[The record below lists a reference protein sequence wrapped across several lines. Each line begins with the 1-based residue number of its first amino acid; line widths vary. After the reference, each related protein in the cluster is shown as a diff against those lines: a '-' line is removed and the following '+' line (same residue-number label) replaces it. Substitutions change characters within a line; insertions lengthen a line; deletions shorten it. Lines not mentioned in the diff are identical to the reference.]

1 MDHSVSGKRMCFA
14 SRHGGR
20 VHAAARGA
28 RRRLRTLLL
37 GAALLGFGS
46 SAQAV
51 VIGYE
56 AYLKGLTPDENGV
69 YQVPPGEALEYRLA
83 VDLSE
88 TEWDEH
94 ETGDVT
100 TTATAPI
107 DAAISSYTLSI
118 FRIETLPL
126 EFSAALA
133 NFVTDD
139 GGEGHG
145 VSLVDVFSSAVLAR
159 DVAMQYS
166 FDPLHF
172 SFENLIEV
180 SVWGGSSDLSGYR
193 RNPAVQLVV
202 YRDGRDALD
211 LQMPNTAEE
220 AGEGRVVILGLRIPL
235 RADIGDGMG
244 FSISMPEEFFGPQTI
259 GHPLP
264 GYDAVIN
271 ARIAA
276 GETTVNLP
284 APITIN
290 VQSRALRSLTLNG
303 EPAPALSLRQ
313 ARENEPL
320 TTTLRLSAADQF
332 GADFS
337 LASVMISSTATNGA
351 AVSVRRE
358 DAADGLSA
366 TLIVTVTPDEDADTV
381 VSLRAYV
388 GDVSAEAT
396 IGVDAVDREVASLSI
411 SASDTVLAQANF
423 GAAALASFTLR
434 AVDNYGRD
442 DALPPTTVSL
452 LAAASNGAAARL
464 LGDAADGEIAIGAGG
479 VTLQVEVIL
488 AAGRDSV
495 LSLRVAHDVLGVFD
509 ARVSISAAP
518 GPISLDFTGDDDLDQ
533 ADIIVLRTLLQD
545 IARFNR
551 AYDAD
556 CAVSDETARAEM
568 LATLRARRI
577 AMLDL
582 ALDEALDRAACAVA
596 RRLDGGGALLDM
608 DGSGG
613 VDLDDVN
620 MIAVVLNY
628 RRSLEGVYDENGM
641 LIPQRAF
648 ILDTAVRHISAT
660 SAPPFPAGIDQVREI
675 VRRIYLRLLHPASSY
690 TAPATLAFNG
700 DADIGRILMM
710 AGDSAEIQLRLRY
723 FGRDGVA
730 AEYLSAISLAAEI
743 VSGGEASVVLSE
755 ISLASLDAQGATI
768 TVVVTPDEDNEAVVR
783 IRAEAPTD
791 ALTADLVITV
801 TPEAREL
808 ADIVLAATTRTLT
821 QSNFGDAVRASF
833 TLRAVDNY
841 GRDDVLPAAVS
852 LHSTASNGVSAT
864 LLDDAADGEIVI
876 GAGGV
881 RVEAEVVLVGRDST
895 LSLRVTHDVL
905 GAFNALVSIS
915 AAPIPVSMGFTGNND
930 IGQADMIVLGTLLE
944 DIDLF
949 NRAYDADCNVADEAA
964 RAEILTELQSQRNRL
979 SVRNVT
985 LGEALDRAACAAVR
999 QLDDGSGALLDA
1011 DSDGT
1016 VDIDD
1021 ASMISFVLG
1030 SRRLL
1035 DYAYDEDG
1043 MLISER
1049 AYLLDVVVR
1058 RAIAS
1063 GSSVA
1068 FPSDTD
1074 QIREIVQR
1082 VYLRLFHPS
1091 SPYYR

>member
-83 VDLSE
+83 IDLSE
-88 TEWDEH
+88 TEWDDH

-100 TTATAPI
+100 TTATAAI
-107 DAAISSYTLSI
+107 DAAISSYTLGI
-118 FRIETLPL
+118 RRIRILPL

-133 NFVTDD
+133 DFVADD

-145 VSLVDVFSSAVLAR
+145 VGLVDVFSSAVLAR
-159 DVAMQYS
+159 DDAGRYS
-166 FDPLHF
+166 SEPLHLF
-172 SFENLIEV
+172 FLNIIEV
-180 SVWGGSSDLSGYR
+180 GFWGGDFASGYSS
-193 RNPAVQLVV
+193 NPAVQLVV

-211 LQMPNTAEE
+211 LQMPNIAEE

-264 GYDAVIN
+264 GYGAVIN
-271 ARIAA
+271 ARIVA
-276 GETTVNLP
+276 GEVTVNLP

-411 SASDTVLAQANF
+411 SAADAVLAQANF
-423 GAAALASFTLR
+423 GDAALASFTLL

-556 CAVSDETARAEM
+556 CEVSDETARAEM

-700 DADIGRILMM
+700 GVDLSRTLMM

-730 AEYLSAISLAAEI
+730 AEYLSAITLAAEI

-808 ADIVLAATTRTLT
+808 ADIVVLAATTRTLT
-821 QSNFGDAVRASF
+821 QTNFGDAVRASF

-905 GAFNALVSIS
+905 GAFNARVSIS
-915 AAPIPVSMGFTGNND
+915 AAPIPFSMGFTGDAD
-930 IGQADMIVLGTLLE
+930 IGYEDMVVLGTLLE
-944 DIDLF
+944 DIALF

-964 RAEILTELQSQRNRL
+964 RAEIITALQSQRI

-1035 DYAYDEDG
+1035 SYAYDENG
-1043 MLISER
+1043 MLIPER
-1049 AYLLDVVVR
+1049 AFILDAMAR
-1058 RAIAS
+1058 GAS
-1063 GSSVA
+1063 RTSA
-1068 FPSDTD
+1068 QFPSDID
-1074 QIREIVQR
+1074 QVREIVQR